1 MAIVYKSRGT
11 IGPGSLDAGRAMPLH
26 VIYRQLEGFRVFY
39 HGERPKTM
47 LPQSREHYMHIM
59 IEITDDD
66 LKYQLD
72 RFSRPGFYQ
81 VVGLRVCDAGFLF
94 EPATISRQAVR

>member
-1 MAIVYKSRGT
+1 VAIIYKSRGT
-11 IGPGSLDAGRAMPLH
+11 IGPGSLDAGRAMRLD

-59 IEITDDD
+59 IEVTADD
-66 LKYQLD
+66 LKSPLD

-81 VVGLRVCDAGFLF
+81 VVGLRVCDADFLF
-94 EPATISRQAVR
+94 EPTILSRRAVR